1 MSDVVVTTQ
10 LATRGSREFTPA
22 SEAAFDMIHTKIS
35 VGDETVLQDICDL
48 ALELCNAKTAGLSLL
63 GFVNDEHVF
72 NWARTAGKVPKFKVY
87 APKNDCP
94 CGTVLDMYSYQ
105 VFQHPE
111 RYYKWMKAQ
120 KFVIPEMISM
130 PIYRDDLTALGTFW
144 VMHKEGNHF
153 DWEDVRILTTLVSF
167 IKSTFRSGRF
177 KEALSFY

>member
-1 MSDVVVTTQ
+1 MSDVVITTQ
-10 LATRGSREFTPA
+10 LATRGSREFSLA
-22 SEAAFDMIHTKIS
+22 SENAFDAVYAKIL
-35 VGDETVLQDICDL
+35 VGDETALQDICDF
-48 ALELCNAKTAGLSLL
+48 ALNLCKAESAGLSLL
-63 GFVNDEHVF
+63 GFINDQHVF

-87 APKNDCP
+87 SPSNDCP
-94 CGTVLDMYSYQ
+94 CGTVLEMYSYQ

-111 RYYKWMKAQ
+111 NYYEWVKAN

-167 IKSTFRSGRF
+167 VKTASRSDKFKKALTFS
-177 KEALSFY
+177 